1 MVVHYLYHL
10 DYYTNSNVGHDYS
23 NGYATGTHESIETPL
38 QIREHNG
45 HTDKSAHHE
54 GTSDEALME
63 ESSSAQG
70 PDESGSVNV
79 TSKNKKK
86 NKKKQKRLSSGLI
99 PTVTTQ
105 LNGSP
110 VKEADFS
117 NGTQCT
123 EEYVVPVDSPSPS
136 SLVVHAKVYALSKKY
151 GINGL
156 KLLALEKFRIEA
168 EQEWDTSDILL
179 AAKEVYTS
187 TSAADQDIRD
197 AVTTIVYEHP
207 EILDRD
213 ETQELIK
220 GLDLGFD
227 VLKRVRAKG
236 GFL

>member
-1 MVVHYLYHL
+1 MVYYLYHL
-10 DYYTNSNVGHDYS
+10 DYSTNSNVGHDYS
-23 NGYATGTHESIETPL
+23 NGYATGTHESIETSL
-38 QIREHNG
+38 QIREHDD
-45 HTDKSAHHE
+45 HTEKGVHHE
-54 GTSDEALME
+54 GTSDEVLME

-70 PDESGSVNV
+70 PDESSSVNIA
-79 TSKNKKK
+79 SKNTKK
-86 NKKKQKRLSSGLI
+86 NKKKKQKRLSSDL
-99 PTVTTQ
+99 VTQ
-105 LNGSP
+105 LNGSS
-110 VKEADFS
+110 VKEADLI

-168 EQEWDTSDILL
+168 EQDWDTSDILL

>member
-1 MVVHYLYHL
+1 MVIHYLYHL
-10 DYYTNSNVGHDYS
+10 DYSTNLTVGQDYTN
-23 NGYATGTHESIETPL
+23 GYTTGAHE
-38 QIREHNG
+38 RDD
-45 HTDKSAHHE
+45 HTEKDAHHE
-54 GTSDEALME
+54 GASDDAMIE

-70 PDESGSVNV
+70 PDESSSINIS
-79 TSKNKKK
+79 SKNKKK
-86 NKKKQKRLSSGLI
+86 NKKKQKRLSSGSVL
-99 PTVTTQ
+99 TVTTQ
-105 LNGSP
+105 PNGSP
-110 VKEADFS
+110 VKGPDLS
-117 NGTQCT
+117 NGCA
-123 EEYVVPVDSPSPS
+123 EEYVVPIESPSPS

-151 GINGL
+151 SINGL

-168 EQEWDTSDILL
+168 DQDWDTGDFLL

-227 VLKRVRAKG
+227 VLKRVRVKG

>member
-10 DYYTNSNVGHDYS
+10 DYSPNLGVGQEYTN
-23 NGYATGTHESIETPL
+23 GYTTGAHERDGQLEM
-38 QIREHNG
+38 
-45 HTDKSAHHE
+45 DAHHE
-54 GTSDEALME
+54 AASEDAVIE

-70 PDESGSVNV
+70 LDESAPIK
-79 TSKNKKK
+79 TISKNAKK
-86 NKKKQKRLSSGLI
+86 NKKKHKRLSSASAL
-99 PTVTTQ
+99 TATTQ
-105 LNGSP
+105 ANGAS
-110 VKEADFS
+110 VTETGLS
-117 NGTQCT
+117 NGAHCAK
-123 EEYVVPVDSPSPS
+123 EYVLPIEAPSPS

-151 GINGL
+151 NINEL
-156 KLLALEKFRIEA
+156 KALALEKFRVEA
-168 EQEWDTSDILL
+168 DQDWDTGDFLL

-236 GFL
+236 GFH